1 MPTQDGLTH
10 TKTYLPKSM
19 TAHLPQTRNDEAWG
33 AQMRT
38 HYTVEENNDKLP
50 ANLEL
55 LEAEREKRKKN
66 YAQIAHEYAFLHTK
80 LHDAQSSYVH
90 SYYELVTLNLEFA
103 WNKKFHF
110 APFLD
115 DKQSIREALAA
126 HDHYQFMTM
135 GVKPGMRG
143 LDAGCGIGEP
153 ARQYAAWADVHV
165 TGVTITEYQ
174 VERANMY
181 AETQGI
187 SNKVENCP
195 FPDNTFDFAYAQEA
209 TCHAP
214 ELRDVYA
221 EICRVLK
228 PGGVVGI
235 GEWCLTDKFDPKNLQ
250 HLDVRRRIER
260 GDGIANMKT
269 TKEAMAEFEFAGFEV
284 THVEDHALKGLQ
296 SRPWWI
302 PLDGDTSKFPDRSDW
317 WMVLWLK
324 PAVWKA
330 VKAWVW
336 FKGKIGMFSKVDADS
351 LLEAL
356 NTQGQS
362 VWGLRD
368 GGKYG
373 MSSALL

>member
-1 MPTQDGLTH
+1 MPTQDGPTQVKTH
-10 TKTYLPKSM
+10 LPKSM
-19 TAHLPQTRNDEAWG
+19 TTHLPKTRDDEAWG

-38 HYTVEENNDKLP
+38 HYTVEENNMH
-50 ANLEL
+50 A
-55 LEAEREKRKKN
+55 EA
-66 YAQIAHEYAFLHTK
+66 
-80 LHDAQSSYVH
+80 
-90 SYYELVTLNLEFA
+90 
-103 WNKKFHF
+103 
-110 APFLD
+110 
-115 DKQSIREALAA
+115 
-126 HDHYQFMTM
+126 
-135 GVKPGMRG
+135 
-143 LDAGCGIGEP
+143 
-153 ARQYAAWADVHV
+153 
-165 TGVTITEYQ
+165 
-174 VERANMY
+174 
-181 AETQGI
+181 QGI
-187 SNKVENCP
+187 SDKVELVWADFCKLP

-214 ELRDVYA
+214 DLRDVYA

-228 PGGVVGI
+228 PGGVVGM
-235 GEWCLTDKFDPKNLQ
+235 GEWCMTDKFDPKNPH

-296 SRPWWI
+296 SCPWWL

-373 MSSALL
+373 LFTPMFQMYGRKPENWVHPQPDKAREAAARVAAAVKEIAAAKTKTV